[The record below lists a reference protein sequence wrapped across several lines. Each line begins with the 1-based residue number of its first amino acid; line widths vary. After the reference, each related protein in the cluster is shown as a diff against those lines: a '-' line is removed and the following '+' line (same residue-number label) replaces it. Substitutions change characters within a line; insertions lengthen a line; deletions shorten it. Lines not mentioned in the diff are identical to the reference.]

1 MKNRIYTL
9 FLTML
14 SFLFC
19 NNVLIGSEK
28 NDSQKGEQPAST
40 EMQTLQIVTS
50 PDLVELT
57 TEWLAGYGNL
67 YPEQKIVLST
77 QSGTSTLE
85 EGNLYLFSSNNPGLP
100 SENSSWKLVVGHDLV
115 VPIIS
120 TKNPYINEINKRGFT
135 SEEFA
140 QMLSGE
146 SNWSALIDGAAK
158 TSVQFYI
165 ADNDNVICKVANF
178 AKTEQELIVSKK
190 VNSAT
195 ELISLIQQNANAIG
209 FCTLTEVLNQGK
221 DGFAEQISII
231 PIDKNRNGRIDSFEN
246 IYANPGTLTKGAW
259 IGKYPRELTGSIY
272 ALSTVKPTNQTAL
285 DFMAFLTV
293 EGQENIKKSGFSVLS
308 SAEKTAN
315 ILALATAVESAAPA
329 SKAPMSTLAWT
340 LIFAA
345 FGVVVLLI
353 IFFSSKRSN
362 NELIES
368 EDIEMA
374 SALNEHSISAPR
386 GLLYDKTHTWA
397 FMEQD
402 GMVKIG
408 IDDFLKHV
416 VGALTQ
422 LKMKNPG
429 EKVRKGEQILTVI
442 RNGKQLNL
450 YSPVTGYIRK
460 QNETLSSTPSKI
472 NDTAYTDNWVYQIE
486 PSNWTRDVNFM
497 LNIDKY
503 KEWLKDEFARLKDFM
518 ANSANSNQLVY
529 QHVVLQ
535 DGGEIKDNILAD
547 LGPEVWED
555 FQTQF
560 IDTSK

>member
-1 MKNRIYTL
+1 
-9 FLTML
+9 ML

-19 NNVLIGSEK
+19 TNILVASEK
-28 NDSQKGEQPAST
+28 NDSQKGEQLAT
-40 EMQTLQIVTS
+40 AETQALQIVTS
-50 PDLVELT
+50 PDLVDLASK
-57 TEWLAGYGNL
+57 WLAGYSNL
-67 YPEQKIVLST
+67 HPEQKIVLSSQPKT
-77 QSGTSTLE
+77 AQLE
-85 EGNLYLFSSNNPGLP
+85 KGNLYLFSSNNSELP
-100 SENSSWKLVVGHDLV
+100 NENSAWKMVVGHDLI

-120 TKNPYINEINKRGFT
+120 TKNPYFTEINKRGFT

-140 QMLSGE
+140 QIITGE
-146 SNWSALIDGAAK
+146 SNWSALFDGASK
-158 TSVQFYI
+158 TMVQCYI
-165 ADNDNVICKVANF
+165 VDNQNVTSKVANF
-178 AKTEQELIVSKK
+178 INVEQGLILSKK
-190 VNSAT
+190 VNST
-195 ELISLIQQNANAIG
+195 SELISLIQQNTNAIG
-209 FCTLTEVLNQGK
+209 FCTLTDVLNQGK

-231 PIDKNRNGRIDSFEN
+231 PIDKNRNGRIDSFES

-285 DFMAFLTV
+285 DFMAYLSV
-293 EGQENIKKSGFSVLS
+293 EGQDKIKKSGFSILS

-315 ILALATAVESAAPA
+315 ILALANTVDSSAPA
-329 SKAPMSTLAWT
+329 NKAPISILGWILILAV
-340 LIFAA
+340 

-353 IFFSSKRSN
+353 VFFGFKNSN
-362 NELIES
+362 KELIES
-368 EDIEMA
+368 EDFEMA
-374 SALNEHSISAPR
+374 QAFSENSISVPK

-408 IDDFLKHV
+408 VDDFLKHV
-416 VGALTQ
+416 VGSITQ
-422 LKMKNPG
+422 LKMKSTG
-429 EKVRKGEQILTVI
+429 DKVRKGEKILTII
-442 RNGKQLNL
+442 REGKQLNL
-450 YSPVTGYIRK
+450 YSPVSGIIRTF
-460 QNETLSSTPSKI
+460 NESLSSTPSKI
-472 NDTAYTDNWVYQIE
+472 NDSTFTENWVYQIE
-486 PSNWTRDVNFM
+486 PSNWAREMNFM
-497 LNIDKY
+497 FMFDKY

-535 DGGEIKDNILAD
+535 DGGELKDNVLAD